1 MNGEKGKINIM
12 GTVSRKKKY
21 ASNLQRAG
29 AAIQDV
35 KILLS
40 NWRGDI
46 ERKELVKDLIGRN
59 ILGKKSRRR
68 MSDFILFIFL
78 PRYVTGYPEGHWCYL
93 KKLVEKKISIEILN
107 PLLYFYCAL
116 NEPLIGDFIDRVLLP
131 RFEKG
136 ILDIDSDV
144 ARMFIK
150 DGIEENKIDVKW
162 SESVKRNVAGGL
174 YAALKEFG
182 ILEGERKRKI
192 APKFIPLPVFV
203 YIAYFIYQEGTAG
216 KEILNHPYWK
226 FFLLN
231 KVEIQHTFLEAHQ
244 QKYLHYEEGGDVV
257 RIDLPY
263 KSFEELIDV
272 IIERAN

>member
-1 MNGEKGKINIM
+1 
-12 GTVSRKKKY
+12 
-21 ASNLQRAG
+21 
-29 AAIQDV
+29 
-35 KILLS
+35 
-40 NWRGDI
+40 
-46 ERKELVKDLIGRN
+46 
-59 ILGKKSRRR
+59 

-78 PRYVTGYPEGHWCYL
+78 PRYVTGYPEWHWRYL

-116 NEPLIGDFIDRVLLP
+116 NEPLIGDFIDSVLLP

-144 ARMFIK
+144 VRIFILEGVEK
-150 DGIEENKIDVKW
+150 KRITVEW
-162 SESVKRNVAGGL
+162 SDSVKKNVAGGL

-182 ILEGERKRKI
+182 IIEGERKRKI
-192 APKFIPLPVFV
+192 APKFIPFPVFV

-226 FFLLN
+226 LFLLN
-231 KVEIQHTFLEAHQ
+231 KVEIQHAFLEAHQ

-257 RIDLPY
+257 RIDFPY

-272 IIERAN
+272 IIERSN